1 MKDMVKELGS
11 RNPFTLKRSLS
22 DEYNRLALD
31 SKIHKVNLG
40 NERVKG
46 DSFLTLSLPRGLS
59 LTSKIVWH

>member
-11 RNPFTLKRSLS
+11 RNPFTPKRSLS
-22 DEYNRLALD
+22 DVRQ

-40 NERVKG
+40 NEKRVKG